1 MDHPQPLVLADIR
14 QRTGYLILNRPAGL
28 NALNLDMVRALRTH
42 LDLWIRE
49 EQVRLVVLRS
59 AGTRAFSVGG
69 DVRALCQAYQA
80 GDKAMAEAFFREEYQ
95 LDQLI
100 HTYPKPVIALLDG
113 YVLGG
118 GMGLAQGA
126 LTIATRRSHL
136 GMPETAIGFFPDVG
150 ASFFLS
156 RLPGALGVYLGLTG
170 IHLSAADARQA
181 GLVDILVEDDSL
193 AAIESILAD
202 FNGSD
207 QVFSNVETQ
216 LRALGQVPDGGLEAL
231 RPAIDRHFAGRNLH
245 EICESLRQERDPDWR
260 EWAASTLALLE
271 ERSPLAMA
279 VTLEMLRRG
288 GQLNLAECFALELHL
303 GQQWFERGD
312 IVEGVRALLVDKD
325 KQPRWK
331 VTRIEQ
337 VDAAMVEAFF
347 EGFEPY

>member
-1 MDHPQPLVLADIR
+1 MDNPQPFVLAEIR
-14 QRTGYLILNRPAGL
+14 QRTGYLILNRTAGL
-28 NALNLDMVRALRTH
+28 NALNLEMVRALRTQ
-42 LDLWIRE
+42 LDLWIRD

-69 DVRALCQAYQA
+69 DVRALVQAYQA
-80 GDKAMAEAFFREEYQ
+80 GDKAAAETFFSEEYQ

-170 IHLSAADARQA
+170 IHLGAADANQA
-181 GLVDILVEDDSL
+181 GLVDILVENDSL
-193 AAIESILAD
+193 DAIERILAN

-216 LRALGQVPDGGLEAL
+216 LRALGQVPDGGLETL
-231 RPAIDRHFAGRNLH
+231 RPAIDLHFAGRNLQ
-245 EICESLRQERDPDWR
+245 EICESLRQEQDPNWRD
-260 EWAASTLALLE
+260 WALSTLELLE
-271 ERSPLAMA
+271 QRSPLAMA
-279 VTLEMLRRG
+279 VTLELLRRG
-288 GQLNLAECFALELHL
+288 GQLSLAECFALELHL
-303 GQQWFERGD
+303 GKQWFERGD
-312 IVEGVRALLVDKD
+312 IVEGVRALLIDKD

-331 VTRIEQ
+331 VKRIEQ
-337 VDAAMVEAFF
+337 VDGPMVEAFF